1 MVVALVLAVSVPSA
15 FAGAKHNK
23 KAPTGDQEVLDALAL
38 IGPIVAAL
46 AGPEAPAEDAP
57 RLLSE
62 ALRGGTADPR
72 SAAAIVRW
80 VLTEKEE
87 KVAAGVAD
95 ALRDVHPPA
104 SGAEAERWNATARAI
119 IGSFEGLLADA
130 QAHRRRDGE
139 DVLRDV
145 VSVAGPA
152 VIAALGEAGPAAREQ
167 VTQAVRAVAPAAG
180 KDIVAPLVQAL
191 HNADPS
197 VRLGAATVLGAMG
210 PAAAAAVADHT
221 ALANDPD
228 PGVREAA
235 AQALERVRAE

>member
-15 FAGAKHNK
+15 FAGSK
-23 KAPTGDQEVLDALAL
+23 KQKAQSGDQDVLDALAL

-46 AGPEAPAEDAP
+46 AGPDAPAEDAP

-62 ALRGGTADPR
+62 ALRSGTADPR

-87 KVAAGVAD
+87 KVAAGVAN

-104 SGAEAERWNATARAI
+104 SGPEAERWNATARAI

-139 DVLRDV
+139 DVLREV

-152 VIAALGEAGPAAREQ
+152 VIAALSEAEPAAREQ
-167 VTQAVRAVAPAAG
+167 VAQAVRTVAPAAA
-180 KDIVAPLVQAL
+180 KDVVGPLVQAL

-210 PAAAAAVADHT
+210 RDARAALPDLS

-235 AQALERVRAE
+235 AQALERLRAE